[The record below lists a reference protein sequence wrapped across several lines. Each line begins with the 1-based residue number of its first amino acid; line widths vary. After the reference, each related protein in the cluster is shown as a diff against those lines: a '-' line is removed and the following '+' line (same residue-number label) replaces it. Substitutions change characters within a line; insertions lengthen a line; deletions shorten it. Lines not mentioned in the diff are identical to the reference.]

1 MSKEKDEISSGDNS
15 DEERDAWAIPP
26 GLTPDQKLD
35 WEQAKSQNQMARAI
49 RHFERR
55 LSSAER
61 LIETT
66 VKPIVE
72 EEVKWSQTKRNITE
86 TVWDSGLGPVKTGP
100 TLVLLAVIVVV
111 AIVARQCGVDPILLS
126 REGRSWWNGE
136 CVGAEEASVI
146 PEP

>member
-1 MSKEKDEISSGDNS
+1 MSKEKEEISSADNS
-15 DEERDAWAIPP
+15 DEEKDAWAIPP

-72 EEVKWSQTKRNITE
+72 EAVKWSQTKRTITE
-86 TVWDSGLGPVKTGP
+86 AVWDSGFGPVKTGP
-100 TLVLLAVIVVV
+100 TLVLIAVVVVV

-136 CVGAEEASVI
+136 CVVVEEAPA